1 MAGCSPETRRA
12 AAWIGSAR
20 RVVVFTGAGVSAE
33 SGIPTFRDEE
43 GFWQRF
49 PPEQFATWGGL
60 TKTAL
65 REPAR
70 VAEFV
75 IALVE
80 PIAKAAPSRGHA
92 AISEL
97 ESFLDVKVITQNI
110 DELHQE
116 AGSSTV
122 REIHGTLFDVVSA
135 EGRFL
140 WRVSRRELID
150 TCERIRCA
158 VSGVLKLPRMLLA
171 ARRIMGWSGR
181 RVYRPGIVLFG
192 ESLREPDWSH
202 AQLDAGNC
210 DVMLIVG
217 TSARVWPAAEMPVI
231 AREAGAKL
239 IAVDPVEDSGAELWL
254 RGPAG
259 EVLPELIRMVRGD

>member
-1 MAGCSPETRRA
+1 MAGFSPEIQQA
-12 AAWIGSAR
+12 AAWLG
-20 RVVVFTGAGVSAE
+20 AE

-43 GFWQRF
+43 GFWRKF
-49 PPEQFATWGGL
+49 PTEQFATWGGL

-116 AGSSTV
+116 AGSTTV
-122 REIHGTLFDVVSA
+122 REIHGTLFDIVSTD
-135 EGRFL
+135 GRFL
-140 WRVSRRELID
+140 RRVSRRELLVVCD
-150 TCERIRCA
+150 RLRRA
-158 VSGVLKLPRMLLA
+158 LSGPAKLPRTLLA
-171 ARRIMGWSGR
+171 ARLLMGWSGR

-192 ESLREPDWSH
+192 ESLREPDRSH
-202 AQLDAGNC
+202 AQGDAGNC

-217 TSARVWPAAEMPVI
+217 TSARVWPAAELPTL

-239 IAVDPVEDSGAELWL
+239 IAVDPAEDSGAELWL

-259 EVLPELIRMVRGD
+259 EVLPELIRMLRGD